1 MAHSNTSQ
9 IVVLGAMNSDFLIKG
24 ERFPRPGETLQGD
37 TFLAANGGKGAN
49 QAVAAARL
57 GATTTLIS
65 CIGDDDRGKKMQNE
79 LKTEGV
85 STRSA
90 WWTDAAKSRSWP
102 CREQIMP

>member
-1 MAHSNTSQ
+1 MAPSNQPQ

-49 QAVAAARL
+49 QAVAVARL

-65 CIGDDDRGKKMQNE
+65 CLGDDERGRKMRKE
-79 LKTEGV
+79 LKAEGV
-85 STRSA
+85 DTRFVF
-90 WWTDAAKSRSWP
+90 TAAK
-102 CREQIMP
+102 EQTGAAL